1 MFITP
6 YFFIGQKCLMYLFI
20 FLDFIENIIMVLFRY

>member
-6 YFFIGQKCLMYLFI
+6 YFFIGQKRLMYLFN
-20 FLDFIENIIMVLFRY
+20 FLNFIENIIMVLFRY